1 MNKKHLGFLIIL
13 ASAGAFLLTNTP
25 AKPTEID
32 NQPATRVAVCDIEQI
47 YANYDRARGLIEKL
61 NESRQAILKENE
73 DRGKS
78 IETLQMELE
87 QLKVGSKEYED
98 RFNELQRLTI
108 ERQSWLQLKEAI
120 ILREHA
126 RLTTEMY
133 GEITG
138 AIERIA
144 RQDGYDVVLFRENK
158 ALESREPKEIL
169 DQIRSRKV
177 LYAKPS
183 CDITQRVLSSMNEA
197 YRSSGPQ

>member
-25 AKPTEID
+25 AKPTEVD

-61 NESRQAILKENE
+61 NDSRQATLKENE

-177 LYAKPS
+177 LYANPA